1 MNIGS
6 NIARLRREMGL
17 TQEQLGNLV
26 SVSAQAVSKWENGG
40 MPDTE
45 LISAIAD
52 ALHVTID
59 TLFGREDVKS
69 ADMQELFQARS
80 EANDG
85 NKGDK

>member
-45 LISAIAD
+45 LIPAIAD